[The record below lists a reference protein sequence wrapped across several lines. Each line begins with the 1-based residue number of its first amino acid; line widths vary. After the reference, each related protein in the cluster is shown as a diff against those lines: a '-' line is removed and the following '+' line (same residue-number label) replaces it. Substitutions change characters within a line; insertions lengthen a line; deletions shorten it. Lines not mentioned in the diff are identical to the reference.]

1 MACSCVIKDNF
12 FSSVEKNEKQLKKM
26 RKIDCYLL
34 GFTCGSAIKN
44 LPACRSCW
52 RSEFSHWIG
61 KIPWGEN
68 HNPIQYSCL
77 QNPYGFSRVGTTEA
91 MEHAHTHMKLY
102 IRQTNIKKKA
112 RTSNLKKILIQWWNI
127 ADICAEQ
134 LIQNDEEICSILSH
148 IVIYTASTNHL
159 MASKVLAIANIW

>member
-1 MACSCVIKDNF
+1 VGWRIDFIYMACSCVIKDNF

-61 KIPWGEN
+61 KIPWRRKSQPNSVFLPTE
-68 HNPIQYSCL
+68 SLWVL
-77 QNPYGFSRVGTTEA
+77 QS
-91 MEHAHTHMKLY
+91 
-102 IRQTNIKKKA
+102 
-112 RTSNLKKILIQWWNI
+112 W
-127 ADICAEQ
+127 D
-134 LIQNDEEICSILSH
+134 D
-148 IVIYTASTNHL
+148 
-159 MASKVLAIANIW
+159 